1 MNRSSKFTPRHRE
14 QSTAAR
20 SAFTLYEVLLA
31 LALTGVLIGAVF
43 SSITLYYRLSSAG
56 RAQIERAQLAR
67 SIIQRLESDIRSV
80 VFREPESETT
90 EDTGQAA
97 DEEGAGGSASG
108 GAAGDGTSGS
118 GGDQSTDESVT
129 MSIEVV
135 DPAQTYAGT
144 SVGIFGDPDTLMLH
158 VSRPSRN
165 TNYTAIGD
173 GAISGNRLSDLQSVA
188 WFLSGSGT
196 ALGNV
201 VAEQSA
207 SVGDPALT
215 ADPITP
221 SGGFLS
227 GATGTGLAR
236 MEGDRLMMEMADAQ
250 ADLDSLAQSSRIIA
264 PEVESLRFRY
274 FDGLQ
279 WYDSWNSEELATLPR
294 AIEVV
299 FTLRAESLPAAT
311 TASSGVQN
319 SALTQPVG
327 HEYRTVIA
335 VPMSAPLTGEVVP

>member
-1 MNRSSKFTPRHRE
+1 MHHLTGHLPQRRVSV
-14 QSTAAR
+14 AALR
-20 SAFTLYEVLLA
+20 PAFTLYEVLLA
-31 LALTGVLIGAVF
+31 LALTGVLVGAVF
-43 SSITLYYRLSSAG
+43 SSINLYYRLSTAG

-80 VFREPESETT
+80 VYREPESETA

-97 DEEGAGGSASG
+97 DEETSG
-108 GAAGDGTSGS
+108 GAAAGDGSSGS
-118 GGDQSTDESVT
+118 GEDQSTDESTT

-173 GAISGNRLSDLQSVA
+173 GAIAGSRLSDLQSVA
-188 WFLSGSGT
+188 WFLAGSGT

-201 VAEQSA
+201 VAEQSVA
-207 SVGDPALT
+207 AGNPNT
-215 ADPITP
+215 GADSMTSTEGFP
-221 SGGFLS
+221 SGT
-227 GATGTGLAR
+227 TGTGLAR

-250 ADLDSLAQSSRIIA
+250 ADLDSLAQSSRILA

-279 WYDSWNSEELATLPR
+279 WYDSWNSEELAALPR

-299 FTLRAESLPAAT
+299 FTLRAEAAT
-311 TASSGVQN
+311 TAASGMRTMAVLQ
-319 SALTQPVG
+319 SPG
-327 HEYRTVIA
+327 YEYRTVIA
-335 VPMSAPLTGEVVP
+335 LPMSQPPTGEDAL